1 MKFYA
6 VGFELV
12 DGKFLFYGYT
22 CKFFSE
28 RLQIDENFYD
38 KLRGRF
44 TLASNKNNY
53 QSGMY
58 FLSEI

>member
-12 DGKFLFYGYT
+12 ECKYLYYAYT

-28 RLQIDENFYD
+28 RQHIEESFYNQ
-38 KLRGRF
+38 LRERF

>member
-12 DGKFLFYGYT
+12 DGRFLFYAYT

-28 RLQIDENFYD
+28 RQHIEESFYD
-38 KLRGRF
+38 QLRERF
-44 TLASNKNNY
+44 TLASSKNCY

-58 FLSEI
+58 FLNEI